1 MYRVG
6 DQWDKRH
13 DVLGHMMRCTCVGN
27 GRGEWSCVAYSQL
40 KGAYVR
46 QNNTKPCSQ
55 SPCLPPC
62 VVIISLLWVKRWKV
76 TCDLITHLRKGWK
89 MSLHTCFL
97 WGFGCT
103 CVTHTDADT
112 QRSRCEK
119 TSLYPCVP
127 TADQCIVDGVT
138 YEVNQT
144 FTKQH
149 EEGYSMN
156 CTCFGQGRGRW
167 KCDAIGEFPAALR
180 QESNPYAS
188 CTKAILCTV
197 FMWLGQQT
205 LKNDCWAEQQLR
217 WSMFPVASP
226 GFMRLCPPDQCQ
238 EPETRAFYQI
248 GESWDKVIH
257 GIMYKCYCYGNGI
270 GELSCEPQQSYPGTI
285 LCLFDVVIRMSGF
298 YMIFGLVW

>member
-40 KGAYVR
+40 KGAFVR

-55 SPCLPPC
+55 SPFLPLC

-76 TCDLITHLRKGWK
+76 TCDLITHLPEGWK
-89 MSLHTCFL
+89 MSLHTCSL

-103 CVTHTDADT
+103 CITHTDT
-112 QRSRCEK
+112 ETRTVHKSRCEK
-119 TSLYPCVP
+119 TSLYPCVCVSA
-127 TADQCIVDGVT
+127 ADQCIVDGLT

-167 KCDAIGEFPAALR
+167 KCDAIGECPAALR
-180 QESNPYAS
+180 LEGNPYAS
-188 CTKAILCTV
+188 YTKDILYTV
-197 FMWLGQQT
+197 FMWFGQQT
-205 LKNDCWAEQQLR
+205 LRQYKHSLQFKNNDNSLPTLTCKEWLLSGTAFTLVDV
-217 WSMFPVASP
+217 PVCITWFYVTLPSRPVP
-226 GFMRLCPPDQCQ
+226 GAGD
-238 EPETRAFYQI
+238 
-248 GESWDKVIH
+248 ESL
-257 GIMYKCYCYGNGI
+257 
-270 GELSCEPQQSYPGTI
+270 LSDRRVLG
-285 LCLFDVVIRMSGF
+285 
-298 YMIFGLVW
+298 